1 MPIDVITLYN
11 ENLGDH
17 YAYLSDAT
25 VPVIWQLSLGAFLR
39 PVVNFGLLLIM
50 SFDIFENNATS
61 SAALLKN
68 LHAAVRRRIFARK
81 ILACLGHNSTR
92 PA

>member
-1 MPIDVITLYN
+1 MPIDVITLNN

-39 PVVNFGLLLIM
+39 PAVNFGLLLII
-50 SFDIFENNATS
+50 SFDILENYATS
-61 SAALLKN
+61 SAVRLKN
-68 LHAAVRRRIFARK
+68 LRAAVRRKILARK
-81 ILACLGHNSTR
+81 IVAWLWYDSTR